1 MFPNDAN
8 GYAIDNQ
15 YYIGD
20 SGLLVHPAV
29 KDGVDSV
36 DIYLAE
42 DQVSS
47 SEYCLIL

>member
-8 GYAIDNQ
+8 GYAIDDQ

-29 KDGVDSV
+29 QDGITSV
-36 DIYLAE
+36 EIYLAE
-42 DQVSS
+42 EQVSGKV
-47 SEYCLIL
+47 

>member
-1 MFPNDAN
+1 MFPNDSN

-29 KDGVDSV
+29 KDDATSV
-36 DIYLAE
+36 DVYLAE
-42 DQVSS
+42 EQVRRF
-47 SEYCLIL
+47 LI